1 MEEQMLA
8 ITTVHLDR
16 KSPGLIIRIPKRIAQ
31 EIGWK
36 DKQQVIVETDGT
48 RLSLRTDGSQ

>member
-1 MEEQMLA
+1 MEDEMIA
-8 ITTVHLDR
+8 ITTVHMDR
-16 KSPGLIIRIPKRIAQ
+16 KSPGLIIRFPKRIAQ

-48 RLSLRTDGSQ
+48 RLLLRTDGSQ

>member
-1 MEEQMLA
+1 MEEQMIA
-8 ITTVHLDR
+8 VTTVHLDR
-16 KSPGLIIRIPKRIAQ
+16 KSPGLIIRLPKRIAQ

-48 RLSLRTDGSQ
+48 RLLLRTDGSQ

>member
-16 KSPGLIIRIPKRIAQ
+16 KSPGLIIRLPKRIAQ

-36 DKQQVIVETDGT
+36 DKQQVIIETDGT
-48 RLSLRTDGSQ
+48 RLLVRTDGSQ

>member
-1 MEEQMLA
+1 MEEQMIA

-16 KSPGLIIRIPKRIAQ
+16 KSPGLIIRLPKRIAQ

-48 RLSLRTDGSQ
+48 RLLLRTDGSQ